1 MPDEG
6 SPPQP
11 TRRARERLPLATAGQ
26 GEIVETGEFFN
37 FVLENFSVAG
47 VQLQLT
53 EEVLIVAGDEV
64 ELILT
69 VEKLSGE
76 LPTLAVSGVVRRVN
90 LLTGGANCGIEV
102 VRITNPDDGEA
113 LDEAYLEQ
121 FIVLHG

>member
-6 SPPQP
+6 SPPQL
-11 TRRARERLPLATAGQ
+11 TRRARERLPLATTGQ
-26 GEIVETGEFFN
+26 GEIIETGEFFN

-69 VEKLSGE
+69 VEKLSGD
-76 LPTLAVSGVVRRVN
+76 LPTLAVSGVVRRVD
-90 LLTGGANCGIEV
+90 LQTGGGECGIEV
-102 VRITNPDDGEA
+102 VRITNPEDGES

-121 FIVLHG
+121 YIVIHG